1 VVAEAM
7 VMLTIARFVVEKF
20 GGDSMTD
27 LRTSLDA
34 YRDRISRTPDVPVAG
49 GPAGGTARDD
59 GGTID
64 GDDAERVR
72 HGLTG
77 TDEAGS
83 GGDD

>member
-7 VMLTIARFVVEKF
+7 VMLVLARSVVEKF
-20 GGDSMTD
+20 GGDSMGD
-27 LRTSLDA
+27 LRANADA
-34 YRDRISRTPDVPVAG
+34 YRDRISRAPDAPVAG
-49 GPAGGTARDD
+49 GPGSDD
-59 GGTID
+59 EP
-64 GDDAERVR
+64 GDDDPAIAS